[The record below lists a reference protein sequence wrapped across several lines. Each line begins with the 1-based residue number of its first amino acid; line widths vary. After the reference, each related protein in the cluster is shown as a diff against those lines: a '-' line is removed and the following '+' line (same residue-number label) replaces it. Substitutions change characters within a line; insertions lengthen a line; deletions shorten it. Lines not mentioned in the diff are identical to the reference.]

1 MIDDPLN
8 ELPCSSFFI
17 PQRALPGGMKT
28 NMNKP

>member
-17 PQRALPGGMKT
+17 PQRAIPGGMET